1 MFVDAR
7 TRLDAPA
14 AHHWTHVL
22 LKVLALLNL
31 AFEEYAWAYEHPLS
45 STSLRKAYFLGQ
57 RSDQRVKDFLE
68 QYIKHLPMP
77 EQGPYISTISVF
89 TPYARAVLSSRQ
101 SGLGFSA
108 QQAESQHASQEETV
122 EVKIRIEFTA
132 TYNAMQGTK
141 PDENVAGEQD
151 LVMRPQDFWRDFR
164 FEVSQKGKQI
174 KPRNIQGAP
183 IYGRGFRGAEVSL
196 QYNTKEVAS
205 EETLVV
211 VVTPDNRRVTTTFDL
226 ASLR

>member
-1 MFVDAR
+1 MR
-7 TRLDAPA
+7 PA
-14 AHHWTHVL
+14 AHHRTHVL
-22 LKVLALLNL
+22 LAVLALLNL
-31 AFEEYAWAYEHPLS
+31 AFEEYAWAYEHPLPS
-45 STSLRKAYFLGQ
+45 SSLRKAYFLGQ

-89 TPYARAVLSSRQ
+89 TPYAQVVLSSRR

-108 QQAESQHASQEETV
+108 QQAERQHDSQEETV
-122 EVKIRIEFTA
+122 EVKIRIEFTP
-132 TYNAMQGTK
+132 TYNAMRGTK

-151 LVMRPQDFWRDFR
+151 LVMRPQDF
-164 FEVSQKGKQI
+164 
-174 KPRNIQGAP
+174 IQGAP
-183 IYGRGFRGAEVSL
+183 IYGRGFRGAEVLL
-196 QYNTKEVAS
+196 QYDTKEIAS

-226 ASLR
+226 ANLR